1 MRLRASRRAT
11 RHTATRA
18 LVNDAHR
25 REMTYFEA
33 LGEAL
38 RDLLEPAAVGA
49 TKVTTKGPKN
59 SALADADVTVDVN
72 GAARAIAVDAKQTFE
87 LPIDGVKLVAKA
99 NHHGDLSADVVA
111 SGLALSGLDVAVEGL
126 ARDTANA
133 TIGAKLAIDSVGIT
147 ADSALAGG
155 DIVAS
160 ACYAFDDNTALGAK
174 ATVSPSSGGL
184 ADWTLAAQRRDG
196 PTTLSAALSDGGNTV
211 ALGVTS
217 ELDAKTTAG
226 LEAKLAMGGERNSLS
241 YALGVSKTLQSG
253 DTMRVVHSNHGDTDV
268 TYTTT
273 LCEGAIAT
281 GCLRMASKG
290 HHYKTGFS
298 VAMGQ

>member
-1 MRLRASRRAT
+1 
-11 RHTATRA
+11 
-18 LVNDAHR
+18 
-25 REMTYFEA
+25 MTYFEA

-211 ALGVTS
+211 ALGRHERARREDDRGFGSQARDGRRTQFV
-217 ELDAKTTAG
+217 ELRARREQDAPIRRHHACRA
-226 LEAKLAMGGERNSLS
+226 LESR
-241 YALGVSKTLQSG
+241 
-253 DTMRVVHSNHGDTDV
+253 
-268 TYTTT
+268 
-273 LCEGAIAT
+273 
-281 GCLRMASKG
+281 
-290 HHYKTGFS
+290 
-298 VAMGQ
+298 

>member
-1 MRLRASRRAT
+1 M
-11 RHTATRA
+11 
-18 LVNDAHR
+18 
-25 REMTYFEA
+25 
-33 LGEAL
+33 
-38 RDLLEPAAVGA
+38 
-49 TKVTTKGPKN
+49 TTKGPKN

-184 ADWTLAAQRRDG
+184 ADWALVAQRRDG

-273 LCEGAIAT
+273 LCEGATAT

>member
-126 ARDTANA
+126 ARTPRTRRSGRSSRSIPSGSRLIRRWGAVISSRARA
-133 TIGAKLAIDSVGIT
+133 TRSMIT
-147 ADSALAGG
+147 PRSGPRRRCRPRAGVWRTG
-155 DIVAS
+155 RS
-160 ACYAFDDNTALGAK
+160 R
-174 ATVSPSSGGL
+174 PS
-184 ADWTLAAQRRDG
+184 DEMDRR
-196 PTTLSAALSDGGNTV
+196 L
-211 ALGVTS
+211 
-217 ELDAKTTAG
+217 
-226 LEAKLAMGGERNSLS
+226 
-241 YALGVSKTLQSG
+241 
-253 DTMRVVHSNHGDTDV
+253 
-268 TYTTT
+268 
-273 LCEGAIAT
+273 
-281 GCLRMASKG
+281 
-290 HHYKTGFS
+290 
-298 VAMGQ
+298 